1 MGLSALAFLNP
12 WLLTA
17 LAALPLIYWLLRTV
31 PPRPR
36 QIEFP
41 PTRILVGIENK
52 EKTPAKTPWWLLLI
66 RLLAAALVIF
76 ALAEPVLN
84 PQAQSPIKGNG
95 PVVIAVDNG
104 WASAGAWDQRLTMVE
119 RLIDEAEGD
128 NRPVAVFGTAAT
140 TKAPV
145 IKLEAPVDARA
156 TAAALQPQ
164 PFPPDRSG
172 LIGALDAALKSA
184 GAASSSV
191 VWLADG
197 IDHDGK
203 AAAFGE
209 SLAKAAGEGRFAVVD
224 VGAGSEPLGLSA
236 SVGADGKLAAKIVRA
251 AGGARDGSVH
261 AYSARGQRLAETPF
275 KLGNGELA
283 TTAAIEMPLE
293 LRNQV
298 TRLEIAGARSAGSVN
313 LLDQR
318 SQWQRIGLISGEA
331 QEQAQPLLAPLYYI
345 QRAVQPFSELIVP
358 KEKNLVSGTKTIID
372 DRASVMMLA
381 DIGTISGEAAELVS
395 KWVEKGGVLVRFAGP
410 RLEKGGDELLPVGL
424 RAGGRSLGGALSWS
438 TPQPLAPFDE
448 ESIFSGLTIPTD
460 VSVKRQVLADP
471 ALLTPEVKVWAR
483 LNDGTPLV
491 TATRKGEGY
500 LILFHITANSDWSN
514 LPMSGLFVEMLRRI
528 SELGTLTAAPASEA
542 GASATS
548 DTSVPQTAAAPET
561 LAPSQTL
568 DGFGSLKPPPPTAQ
582 ALKRSEADKT
592 MASLDHPPGYYGA
605 GSAPRAI
612 NVVTPKT
619 TLKALPPPPASAQ
632 RLGYDQEGTT
642 PLKPALL
649 LAALALLFADVVAVL
664 LLMGGIKALL
674 RPAGQAAALVLAIVL
689 VAPSPAGAQDFD
701 PPSRFNFPGRT
712 PADKPTITVPADVSP
727 ADKASVEAT
736 ANVTFGYVLTGDA
749 NVDLVSKQGLTGLTK
764 VLRARTAVE
773 PGEPRGVDIVRD
785 EIAFY
790 PVLYWPVLDN
800 AEPLPEET
808 LAKIDAYMKQGG
820 MIIFDTRDYGNGL
833 PTGMAMAGERG
844 PALQRLIGR
853 LDIPRLEPVPEDHV
867 LTKSFYLLQSF
878 PGRWDGGQLWV
889 EAQDRSENGATGGDE
904 RRARQADGVSS
915 IMITPNDFASA
926 WALDDKGVPIYSVT
940 PGGERQREMALRTG
954 INIVMHA
961 LTGNYKADQVHVP
974 ALLERLG
981 Q

>member
-1 MGLSALAFLNP
+1 MGLGALAFLNP

-17 LAALPLIYWLLRTV
+17 LLTLPLIYWLLRTV

-66 RLLAAALVIF
+66 RLLAAAFVIF

-84 PQAQSPIKGNG
+84 PQAQSPVKGTG

-104 WASAGAWDQRLTMVE
+104 WASAGAWDQRLAMVE
-119 RLIDEAEGD
+119 RLIDEAESES
-128 NRPVAVFGTAAT
+128 RPVAVFGTAAS

-164 PFPPDRSG
+164 PFAPDRTG
-172 LIGALDAALKSA
+172 LVAALETA
-184 GAASSSV
+184 LTTANATAASV

-203 AAAFGE
+203 GGSFAEAL
-209 SLAKAAGEGRFAVVD
+209 SKAKGDGRFSVVD
-224 VGAGSEPLGLSA
+224 VSAGGEPLGLSA
-236 SVGADGKLAAKIVRA
+236 SVGADGKLTARIVRA
-251 AGGARDGSVH
+251 TGGLREGTVY
-261 AYSARGQRLAETPF
+261 AYSARGQRLGEAAF
-275 KLGNGELA
+275 KLGAGETA

-298 TRLEIAGARSAGSVN
+298 TRLEIAGSRSAGSVS

-318 SQWQRIGLISGEA
+318 SQWQRVGLISGEA
-331 QEQAQPLLAPLYYI
+331 QEKAQPLLAPLYYI
-345 QRAVQPFSELIVP
+345 QRAVQPFSELILP
-358 KEKNLVSGTKTIID
+358 KEKNLASGIKTIID
-372 DRASVMMLA
+372 DRASLMMLA
-381 DIGTISGEAAELVS
+381 DIGTVSGEAAEQVS
-395 KWVEKGGVLVRFAGP
+395 QWVEKGGVLVRFAGP
-410 RLEKGGDELLPVGL
+410 RLEKGGDDLLPVGL

-438 TPQPLAPFDE
+438 TPQPLAAFDE
-448 ESIFSGLTIPTD
+448 ESIFAGLTIPAD
-460 VSVKRQVLADP
+460 VSIKRQVLADP

-491 TATRKGEGY
+491 TATRKGDGY
-500 LILFHITANSDWSN
+500 LVLFHVTANSDWSN

-528 SELGTLTAAPASEA
+528 TELGTMTAAPSAGEEGSSVADTGA
-542 GASATS
+542 GAA
-548 DTSVPQTAAAPET
+548 VPET
-561 LAPSQTL
+561 LAPTQTL
-568 DGFGSLKPPPPTAQ
+568 DGFGVLKPPPPTAQ
-582 ALKRSEADKT
+582 PLKRATADKT
-592 MASLDHPPGYYGA
+592 KASLDHPPGYYGA
-605 GSAPRAI
+605 GAAPRAI
-612 NVVTPKT
+612 NTVTAQTVLAP
-619 TLKALPPPPASAQ
+619 LPAPPAGTE
-632 RLGYDQEGTT
+632 RIGYDQEGTT
-642 PLKPALL
+642 NLKPALL
-649 LAALALLFADVVAVL
+649 TAALALLFADVLAVL
-664 LLMGGIKALL
+664 LLMGGLRALM
-674 RPAGQAAALVLAIVL
+674 RPAAQTAAVVLAVMAF
-689 VAPSPAGAQDFD
+689 APVPADAQDFD
-701 PPSRFNFPGRT
+701 LPSRFNFPGRAQPT
-712 PADKPTITVPADVSP
+712 APNVTVPAEVAPADKP
-727 ADKASVEAT
+727 SVEAT
-736 ANVTFGYVLTGDA
+736 SNVTFGYVLTGDPS
-749 NVDLVSKQGLTGLTK
+749 VDQVSKQGLSGLIK

-773 PGEPRGVDIVRD
+773 PGEPRGVDIVAD

-790 PVLYWPVLDN
+790 PVLYWPVLDS
-800 AEPLPEET
+800 AEELPEAA
-808 LAKIDAYMKQGG
+808 LAKIDAFMKQGG
-820 MIIFDTRDYGNGL
+820 LIIFDTRDYGSGL

-844 PALQRLIGR
+844 PALQRLIGK
-853 LDIPRLEPVPEDHV
+853 LDIPRLEPVPDDHV

-889 EAQDRSENGATGGDE
+889 EAQERSEDGAEGDTN
-904 RRARQADGVSS
+904 RARQADGVSS

-926 WALDDKGVPIYSVT
+926 WALDESGTPLYPVV

-954 INIVMHA
+954 VNIVMHA

>member
-1 MGLSALAFLNP
+1 MGLSTLAFLNP
-12 WLLTA
+12 WLLAA
-17 LAALPLIYWLLRTV
+17 LATLPLIYWLLRTV

-84 PQAQSPIKGNG
+84 PQTQSPIKGDG
-95 PVVIAVDNG
+95 PVILAVDNG
-104 WASAGAWDQRLTMVE
+104 WASAGQWDQRLALVE
-119 RLIDEAEGD
+119 RLIDEAERD

-140 TKAPV
+140 TKAPA

-164 PFPPDRSG
+164 PFAPDRAA
-172 LIGALDAALKSA
+172 LVGALETALKTA
-184 GAASSSV
+184 GATTASV
-191 VWLADG
+191 VWLSDG

-203 AAAFGE
+203 GAAFAAA
-209 SLAKAAGEGRFAVVD
+209 LAQTAGDGNLSVAD
-224 VGAGSEPLGLSA
+224 VASGSEPLGLSA
-236 SVGADGKLAAKIVRA
+236 SVGADGKLTARIVRA
-251 AGGARDGSVH
+251 AGNVRAGFVH
-261 AYSARGQRLAETPF
+261 AYSARSQRLGETPF
-275 KLGNGELA
+275 QFAADETI
-283 TTAAIEMPLE
+283 TTAQIELPLE

-298 TRLEIAGARSAGSVN
+298 TRLEIAGTRSAGSVS

-318 SQWQRIGLISGEA
+318 SQWQRVGLISGEA

-345 QRAVQPFSELIVP
+345 QRAVQPYSELIIP
-358 KEKNLVSGTKTIID
+358 KEKNLVAGIKKIID
-372 DRASVMMLA
+372 DRASLMMLA
-381 DIGTISGEAAELVS
+381 DIGTISGDAAERVT

-424 RAGGRSLGGALSWS
+424 RAGGRTLGGALSWS

-448 ESIFSGLTIPTD
+448 SSIFAGLTIPAD
-460 VSVKRQVLADP
+460 VTIKRQVLADP

-491 TATRKGEGY
+491 TAVRKGEGY
-500 LILFHITANSDWSN
+500 LILFHVTANSDWSN
-514 LPMSGLFVEMLRRI
+514 LPISGLFVEMLRRI
-528 SELGTLTAAPASEA
+528 TELGTLTAAL
-542 GASATS
+542 ATEG
-548 DTSVPQTAAAPET
+548 DGTATADVNAVAAAPET
-561 LAPSQTL
+561 LAPVQTL

-592 MASLDHPPGYYGA
+592 KASLDHPPGYYGA

-612 NVVTPKT
+612 NAVTQQMALTP
-619 TLKALPPPPASAQ
+619 LPPPPTGTE
-632 RLGYDQEGTT
+632 RLGYDEEGTT
-642 PLKPALL
+642 PLKSALL
-649 LAALALLFADVVAVL
+649 LTALALLFADVIAVL
-664 LLMGGIKALL
+664 LLMGGLTALL
-674 RPAGQAAALVLAIVL
+674 RPAAKTAAIALAVWAT
-689 VAPSPAGAQDFD
+689 APPPAVAQDFD
-701 PPSRFNFPGRT
+701 LPSRFNFPGRM
-712 PADKPTITVPADVSP
+712 PAEKPTVTVPAEVAP
-727 ADKASVEAT
+727 ADQSSVEAT
-736 ANVTFGYVLTGDA
+736 ANVTFGYVMTGDA
-749 NVDLVSKQGLTGLTK
+749 NVDQVSKQGLSGLMK

-773 PGEPRGVDIVRD
+773 PGEPRGVDITKD

-790 PVLYWPVLDN
+790 PVLYWPVLDDPQ
-800 AEPLPEET
+800 PLADET

-820 MIIFDTRDYGNGL
+820 MIVFDTRDYGNGL

-844 PALQRLIGR
+844 PALQRLIGK
-853 LDIPRLEPVPEDHV
+853 LDIPRLEPAPDDHV

-889 EAQDRSENGATGGDE
+889 EAQERSEDGSDNED
-904 RRARQADGVSS
+904 RKARQADGVSS
-915 IMITPNDFASA
+915 ILITPNDFASA
-926 WALDDKGVPIYSVT
+926 WALDDSGAPLYAVT